1 MMGEGRF
8 GMMAEKINAE
18 FPGLDESVGG
28 EHGWRVQTNFFKRVL
43 VIGFAM
49 AGWAA
54 AQGTGTVPVPRNAP
68 LVIGNAPPAVVASAV
83 AAVDRLG
90 RDVTK
95 GDFIVAIDRMN
106 PEWLAQLARQGGGG
120 RIGADKEA
128 EVRKRDEIRKQ
139 AEGAAKRL
147 AQEGVSI
154 VSSVPLGQP
163 LSFEVGPGK
172 RIEKV
177 EGQEVE
183 VLVFTKWMVL
193 VPTLTK
199 YRMLLKGDPKPLF
212 IEKTGFQVAVADKGK
227 DNWTF
232 IDGSNL
238 TVSALRRVFSTL
250 PKDMQLPP
258 IAERQAK

>member
-1 MMGEGRF
+1 MLLAAVE
-8 GMMAEKINAE
+8 
-18 FPGLDESVGG
+18 
-28 EHGWRVQTNFFKRVL
+28 W
-43 VIGFAM
+43 
-49 AGWAA
+49 AG
-54 AQGTGTVPVPRNAP
+54 AQGAGNLPMPRNVP
-68 LVIGNAPPAVVASAV
+68 LAIGNAPPGVVASAV
-83 AAVDRLG
+83 AAVEQLG

-95 GDFIVAIDRMN
+95 GDFKVAIDRMN
-106 PEWLAQLARQGGGG
+106 PEWLTQLAKQSGVG
-120 RIGADKEA
+120 RVVVGKDA
-128 EVRKRDEIRKQ
+128 EMKKREEIRKQ

-163 LSFEVGPGK
+163 RSFEVGPSK

-183 VLVFTKWMVL
+183 VLVFTKWLVL

-238 TVSALRRVFSTL
+238 TVTALRRVFSTL
-250 PKDMQLPP
+250 PKDMQLPL
-258 IAERQAK
+258 IEERQVK